1 MPLKTKAARKPAAH
15 IALLPLCIMAL
26 LAPARLAAQGNALY
40 VDLAAAG
47 LGAANGA
54 FQLRGGL
61 EFPIEDLWSVVL
73 EPGLYAAGTS
83 DMLSLQLDLSGS
95 ARWRPAGSLGFFAG
109 SGAGIAAARASAA
122 PWASEPAGHSLLALK
137 AFALAEA
144 GWSLGKAASTI
155 RVEPYVRCAFAFG
168 PEILGGTTAGARQ
181 GTEWG
186 YALSALAGFRLA
198 LIPPV
203 RFVRRI

>member
-1 MPLKTKAARKPAAH
+1 MPLKTKAARLA
-15 IALLPLCIMAL
+15 IISLFILAL
-26 LAPARLAAQGNALY
+26 LAPVPLAAQGRTAY

-47 LGAANGA
+47 LGAATGSLH
-54 FQLRGGL
+54 LRGGL

-122 PWASEPAGHSLLALK
+122 PWASESAGYSLLALK

-186 YALSALAGFRLA
+186 YAISALAGLRLIW
-198 LIPPV
+198 IPPA
-203 RFVRRI
+203 R